1 MERLCIEFILAETR
15 KIEYCIF
22 AGLRYG
28 GLGVT
33 GARCPTALATE
44 VELATDPALAVRFS
58 RAVGAGGVRAQRA
71 GYPMVTRERER
82 HPLPIPCP

>member
-1 MERLCIEFILAETR
+1 MLAETR

-22 AGLRYG
+22 AGLLGSG
-28 GLGVT
+28 GHGGSDLG
-33 GARCPTALATE
+33 PTALATE

>member
-1 MERLCIEFILAETR
+1 MERLCIEFMFAETR

-22 AGLRYG
+22 AGLGFGGSGWGGER
-28 GLGVT
+28 GLGRGQSGRGSWQT
-33 GARCPTALATE
+33 S
-44 VELATDPALAVRFS
+44 S